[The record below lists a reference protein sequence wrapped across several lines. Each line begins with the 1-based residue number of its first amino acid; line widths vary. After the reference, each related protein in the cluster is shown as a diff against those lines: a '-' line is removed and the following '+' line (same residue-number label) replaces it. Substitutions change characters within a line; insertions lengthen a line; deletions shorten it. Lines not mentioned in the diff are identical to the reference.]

1 MTTPVLT
8 ANDATFNVASDFTR
22 IFAAL
27 RASVVQQL
35 FAVWFGMPAYRDAN
49 VSDWLGVALPLVQAA
64 EETSAVATTTYLN
77 LQMELMGVNG
87 SLEIPELA
95 LVTGDAIRNGAK
107 PEDVYYRPFK
117 DVWDALAKGYPFDTA
132 VEIGANRLRQLIE
145 TDIQLAHTNTS
156 RTLLSQ
162 RNDVV
167 GFRRVPTGS
176 FTCALCLVAST
187 QRYHKLDLMPIH
199 PGCDC
204 RVAPIIGDHDPGQIA
219 DADFLEQIHKAVER
233 QFGLSARD
241 ARSIDYRKIP
251 IVHTHGEYGPTL
263 AVRGQHFDIL

>member
-1 MTTPVLT
+1 MTTPILGNPT
-8 ANDATFNVASDFTR
+8 DVAVDFTR

-35 FAVWFGMPAYRDAN
+35 FATWFGLPAYRD
-49 VSDWLGVALPLVQAA
+49 SDIEEWMGVALPLIQAG

-77 LQMELMGVNG
+77 LLMELSGSNG
-87 SLEIPELA
+87 DMNFPDMNT
-95 LVTGDAIRNGAK
+95 VTGAAIRGGVS
-107 PEDVYYRPFK
+107 PEEVYSRPFK
-117 DVWDALAKGYPFDTA
+117 ELWTALSKGQDFETA
-132 VEIGANRLRQLIE
+132 VEFGANRLRQLVE
-145 TDIQLAHTNTS
+145 TDIQLSHTHTS
-156 RTLLSQ
+156 RTLLSE

-167 GFRRVPTGS
+167 GFRRIPTGQ

-187 QRYHKLDLMPIH
+187 QRYNKFDLMPIH

-204 RVAPIIGDHDPGQIA
+204 RVAPIIGNSDPGQVV
-219 DADFLEQIHKAVER
+219 DEDFLNQIHRAVEK
-233 QFGLSARD
+233 QFGMSARD

-251 IVHTHGEYGPTL
+251 IVHTHGEFGPTL